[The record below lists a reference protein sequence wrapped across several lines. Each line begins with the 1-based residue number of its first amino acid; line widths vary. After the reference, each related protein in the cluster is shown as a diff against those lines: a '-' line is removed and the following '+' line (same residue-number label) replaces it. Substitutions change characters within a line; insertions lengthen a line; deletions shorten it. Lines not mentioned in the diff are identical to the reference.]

1 MSNPKAY
8 SRTAFRAILGALH
21 SRMLFM
27 VIEHFAK
34 NADEIGERFRQKG
47 RMLPDG
53 VQYVDSWID
62 AEQGRCF
69 QIMQAPDLASLEEWI
84 RRWDD
89 IVTFEVTPVLT
100 SAEYWAGRADRPKT
114 AE

>member
-8 SRTAFRAILGALH
+8 SRTAFRAILGALN

-34 NADEIGERFRQKG
+34 NAEQIGERFRQKG

-53 VQYVDSWID
+53 VLYIDSWID
-62 AEQGRCF
+62 AERGRCF
-69 QIMQAPDLASLEEWI
+69 QLMQAPDRVSLQQWI

-100 SAEYWAGRADRPKT
+100 SAEYWASRAERTKT
-114 AE
+114 TE